1 MRTFDS
7 LQKEL
12 ILLEAMPDI
21 DKKVVSLLKER
32 LKKNA
37 KTTRDEGV
45 TDHFCC
51 FVVPIHREKKTIF
64 NGHHIKSGFWI
75 PPGGHIDRS
84 ETTQETVKREFK
96 EELRRETLS
105 SPELFDITI
114 AYIENPTPT
123 CTIHYDFWY
132 LVPSEEIDFDYD
144 KKEFYEARW
153 MSIDQAIDLS
163 TTSRHKHVLEKIKK
177 QM

>member
-1 MRTFDS
+1 MRTFHS

-21 DKKVVSLLKER
+21 DKKVLSLFKER
-32 LKKNA
+32 LKQNT

-45 TDHFCC
+45 TDHFCT
-51 FVVPIHREKKTIF
+51 FVVPIHRGKKTIF
-64 NGHHIKSGFWI
+64 MGHHIKSGFWI
-75 PPGGHIDRS
+75 PPGGHIDKG
-84 ETTQETVKREFK
+84 ETTQETVIREFK
-96 EELRRETLS
+96 EELRRETVYP
-105 SPELFDITI
+105 PELFDITI

-153 MSIDQAIDLS
+153 ISIDQAIDLS
-163 TTSRHKHVLEKIKK
+163 ATSRHQQVLEKIRKK
-177 QM
+177 L